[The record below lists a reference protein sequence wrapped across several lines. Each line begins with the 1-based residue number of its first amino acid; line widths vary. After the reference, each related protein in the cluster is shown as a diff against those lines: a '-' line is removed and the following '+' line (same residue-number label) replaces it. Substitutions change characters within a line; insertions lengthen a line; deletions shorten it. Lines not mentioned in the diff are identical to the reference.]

1 VSLQVHC
8 GHHGPSN
15 GQRFNIVSSS
25 SVVMTFRFAIVAN
38 NPHWSSFSVIV
49 RRLQIAS
56 LSRSVD
62 ARMLVTKQLR
72 CNCFTGRS
80 SNSIEDICG
89 LVEDRCR
96 PLNED
101 PCFAVIV
108 QRCNQCRGA
117 PARHTNLIVVRLD
130 LTAATGYSGALAPG
144 PLAFASG
151 MILFNDQGVNQ
162 VLGVEPDGVRS

>member
-1 VSLQVHC
+1 MP
-8 GHHGPSN
+8 GHHGLSD
-15 GQRFNIVSSS
+15 GQRSSIVSNIFSLL
-25 SVVMTFRFAIVAN
+25 TFRSSAN
-38 NPHWSSFSVIV
+38 NPHWSSTYSTTVRSFRFF
-49 RRLQIAS
+49 RRL
-56 LSRSVD
+56 LSAV

-151 MILFNDQGVNQ
+151 VIIL
-162 VLGVEPDGVRS
+162 